1 MDGFKPYITGDGSVG
16 LYSDEFN
23 DIYHSG
29 YGALSE
35 AYEKFVFPVE
45 IKKDNLNV
53 LDVCFGLGYNSKAFL
68 NYYGKNKKTNFD
80 CLDINKNLFFLS
92 PFIKTNHKLKDYF
105 RKDKNDSKY
114 VRLGKYKKYKIE
126 DWVNQ
131 ILIKN
136 LYQEFGDDFLV
147 KNFLGEKKFRPFFE
161 PRIIKFDKFYQK
173 RGYKT
178 NKTQNKP
185 TFLHNIYYQYL
196 SKRYKYLF
204 SNDIK
209 FNFYIDDARKT
220 VKTLNKQYDVI
231 FLDAFTTSKC
241 PQLWSLDFIKELY
254 RLTAPEGVLLTY
266 SNSII
271 VRNTMIESGYFTG
284 KIINEDNKQIGTIC
298 SKSKSKIKYHL
309 DDYETGLLKTRA
321 GIPYRD
327 ENLSQ
332 TSSVIIHNRELEVE
346 NSNLISSSRYIK
358 NKGVLK

>member
-16 LYSDEFN
+16 LYSDEFD

-45 IKKDNLNV
+45 TNKNCLNV

-68 NYYGKNKKTNFD
+68 NYYGKNKKINFD

-92 PFIKTNHKLKDYF
+92 PFIKTNHTLKDYF
-105 RKDKNDSKY
+105 RKNNNDSKY
-114 VRLGKYKKYKIE
+114 VKLGKYKRYKI
-126 DWVNQ
+126 DNWVNHL
-131 ILIKN
+131 LIKN
-136 LYQEFGDDFLV
+136 LYQKFGDDFYD
-147 KNFLGEKKFRPFFE
+147 KNFLLKDKFRPFFD
-161 PRIIKFDKFYQK
+161 PAIINFDKFYK
-173 RGYKT
+173 DCGYKT
-178 NKTQNKP
+178 TKKQIKLAY
-185 TFLHNIYYQYL
+185 LHNIYYRYL

-204 SNDIK
+204 SDNIK

-220 VKTLNKQYDVI
+220 IKTLDREYDVI
-231 FLDAFTTSKC
+231 FLDAFTTNKC

-254 RLTAPEGVLLTY
+254 RLTAPDGVLLTY
-266 SNSII
+266 SNSVL
-271 VRNTMIESGYFTG
+271 VRNTMIESGYFAG
-284 KIINEDNKQIGTIC
+284 KIINEDNKQIGTVC
-298 SKSKSKIKYHL
+298 SKSESKIKHHL
-309 DDYETGLLKTRA
+309 NDYEIGLLKTRA